1 MPPNRVENSSLTS
14 IIKRCFGV
22 ETALCCLVEYLAYS
36 VDMVS
41 NGSAFLLLIGNQIDR
56 IEQLQVVNLA
66 LYVQQLLVSRPRP
79 TFEALHQS
87 FQLQF

>member
-1 MPPNRVENSSLTS
+1 
-14 IIKRCFGV
+14 
-22 ETALCCLVEYLAYS
+22 
-36 VDMVS
+36 MVS